1 MLSSISVANISY
13 YLPPTVIPL
22 INIVGELVEYLN
34 SKSSAKEIFIN
45 ISLKL
50 PAIVISLTG

>member
-1 MLSSISVANISY
+1 MLNKISVANTF

-22 INIVGELVEYLN
+22 TNIVGEFVEYLN
-34 SKSSAKEIFIN
+34 SKSSAKIMLLN

-50 PAIVISLTG
+50 PATVIH